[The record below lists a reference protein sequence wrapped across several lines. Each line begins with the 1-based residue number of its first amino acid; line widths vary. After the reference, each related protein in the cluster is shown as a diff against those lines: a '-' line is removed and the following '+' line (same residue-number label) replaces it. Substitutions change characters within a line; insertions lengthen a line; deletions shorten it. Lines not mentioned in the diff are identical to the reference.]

1 MLQKLPVNGF
11 KCVEG
16 LSKIDE
22 GFVKSYHEKSKVN
35 ITKYVLEADIQYAA
49 KLHRVHND
57 FYLKEWKLKMLE
69 NALLIYMVKVNMVL
83 A

>member
-69 NALLIYMVKVNMVL
+69 NALLIYTVKMNMVL